1 MIYEVV
7 ISSNFKKQYK
17 KVKKQEKGIKE
28 LINTIFNRNKN
39 Y

>member
-17 KVKKQEKGIKE
+17 KIKKYEKGIKK